1 MSAQDVKFEEPKSL
15 AAFKELISQDKLVIV
30 DFHATWCGPCKMI
43 APKLQKLANTFTDA
57 VFAKVDV
64 DEVADVA
71 AEYQVRAMP
80 TIMYFR
86 NGQKI
91 GEVVGANMANIE
103 AKVKEFSA

>member
-1 MSAQDVKFEEPKSL
+1 
-15 AAFKELISQDKLVIV
+15 
-30 DFHATWCGPCKMI
+30 
-43 APKLQKLANTFTDA
+43 
-57 VFAKVDV
+57 
-64 DEVADVA
+64 
-71 AEYQVRAMP
+71 MP

>member
-1 MSAQDVKFEEPKSL
+1 MPFQEPKSL
-15 AAFKELISQDKLVIV
+15 AAFKELIAQDKLVIV
-30 DFHATWCGPCKMI
+30 DFHATWCGPCKLI
-43 APKLQKLANTFTDA
+43 APKLEKFSQEYADA

-86 NGQKI
+86 KGEKL
-91 GEVVGANMANIE
+91 GEVVGANPANIE
-103 AKVKEFSA
+103 AKIKELSA

>member
-1 MSAQDVKFEEPKSL
+1 MSFQEPKSL
-15 AAFKELISQDKLVIV
+15 AAFKELIAQDKLVIV
-30 DFHATWCGPCKMI
+30 DFHATWCGPCKLI
-43 APKLQKLANTFTDA
+43 APKLAKFAETYGDA

-86 NGQKI
+86 KGEKL
-91 GEVVGANMANIE
+91 GEVVGANVASIE
-103 AKVKEFSA
+103 AKIKDFSA